1 LHLRECQLD
10 ELWTFVYKK
19 EDRLTALE
27 KLAGRYGDTWIWTAF
42 DPVCKVVPAWRVG
55 KRTLN
60 EATQFMKA
68 LKNRLDEHMPFFT
81 SADLP
86 HYADALLE
94 VYGVVH
100 TPPRRFPRGRPP
112 GPRLIPPPDLVY
124 AVVVKERESGQVV
137 RVTTRIVYGTEAQVR
152 QRLRA
157 SPVSD
162 TISTYGV
169 ERNRLRRD
177 DPSTFAPI
185 GTEGECLFQETPLSE
200 VSTGPGLCLRS
211 LLLSTPRLASEIG
224 TADPNEERSWLSQEV
239 ASSHSRDGSW
249 PNRPCLDDG
258 RTAQFPRPAT
268 LHVENIVK
276 GHLPVT
282 GTLPEKLSAQQ
293 SRQSV
298 KSKRGRFR
306 LGVRNLPR
314 PLSQPLRR

>member
-1 LHLRECQLD
+1 LAEGASLRATARIVERDKDTVCGWLPRLGRHCGRLLDYFFRDLHLSECQLD

-55 KRTLN
+55 KRTLG
-60 EATQFMKA
+60 EATQFIKA

-81 SADLP
+81 SDDLP

-112 GPRLIPPPDLVY
+112 SPRLIPPPDLVY
-124 AVVVKERESGQVV
+124 AVVVKEREGGQVV

-152 QRLRA
+152 QQLRA

-162 TISTYGV
+162 AISTYGV

-177 DPSTFAPI
+177 HPSTFAPI
-185 GTEGECLFQETPLSE
+185 GAEGECLFQETPLSE
-200 VSTGPGLCLRS
+200 VSTRVGLCLLS
-211 LLLSTPRLASEIG
+211 LLLSTRRLASKTG
-224 TADPNEERSWLSQEV
+224 TADPNEERPRLTQEV
-239 ASSHSRDGSW
+239 ASGLTRNGCRPH
-249 PNRPCLDDG
+249 RPCLDDG
-258 RTAQFPRPAT
+258 
-268 LHVENIVK
+268 
-276 GHLPVT
+276 
-282 GTLPEKLSAQQ
+282 
-293 SRQSV
+293 
-298 KSKRGRFR
+298 
-306 LGVRNLPR
+306 
-314 PLSQPLRR
+314 